1 MGSTRTDKIN
11 LDVIING
18 DRAGKTLDELTKAQ
32 KELNSEL
39 KKVAIGSAEY
49 NKLRGDL
56 QNVNAKLSETRNE
69 IKGVSSQMS
78 HGKQM
83 AMELAGGL
91 GIAFGIE
98 KVIEFGKASFEA
110 FMEAEESAHKLE
122 FALKNI
128 TNEGGSFDRLNNLA
142 GTLQEKGIFD
152 DESIRNTETALI
164 QFGLTADQV
173 EVLTP
178 KILDLAAATG
188 KTLPEATQLVIKG
201 IEGHGKKLADLGIFI
216 DDTGTKMGNL
226 DQIYEQSTKFQ
237 GANAA
242 ALETTGGKMAKVK
255 NEINDA
261 MEKVGKMLV
270 DIYNMA
276 LKPWVDALSS
286 IFTVIG
292 NIANRLGLTNDKLSG
307 FDVVI
312 KYITKALEL
321 ATIPLRVFAKG
332 VVAIGDA
339 IDYLYPAIKKG
350 TVAFE
355 DFMYKVSKALEAGP
369 KKQVDLT
376 KLTLAQLKEL
386 HTAAADDEIKRREKA
401 MEAFKKDNEKI
412 KKETEKLLATIDKME
427 EEAYL
432 KSLKDDQREVEAV
445 RLKYRKLYE
454 EAGKNKAAILRLEK
468 LEKDEINDV
477 REKQK
482 KEKEKQNQEDWEAAI
497 KEAERQI
504 KILTD
509 IEIKDQKDRIDEYKK
524 NAEAKKQVAQA
535 LSDSL
540 NAIASIAAEQGT
552 QSAEFMKALAL
563 FQIGIDTAKAISS
576 GIAGATTSAT
586 ATGPGAFVATP
597 VFIATTI
604 ATVLGAMAQ
613 ASKVLSSTGSA
624 PKFAQGGPTFAKGGR
639 VKKPFLAMAGEEG
652 EEWISPNWMV
662 TDPKLAPIFDIL
674 ENIRTSKTYAAGG
687 PTTSTQTPAPAFT
700 PSTNT
705 GGSVNGEL
713 LVAVRQLTAVLQ
725 GGIAAVF
732 DYDYFNKSKARAE
745 AAKSSAQIGKS

>member
-173 EVLTP
+173 EALTP
-178 KILDLAAATG
+178 KILDLAAAQG
-188 KTLPEATQLVIKG
+188 IPLSDATEKVIKG
-201 IEGHGKKLADLGIFI
+201 IEGQTRGLKTAGLAF
-216 DDTGTKMGNL
+216 DDTGSKVDNYNVLLAKL
-226 DQIYEQSTKFQ
+226 DKFQ

-242 ALETTGGKMAKVK
+242 SLETTAGTMAKFK
-255 NEINDA
+255 NSVNDA

-270 DIYNMA
+270 DIYNAA
-276 LKPWVDALSS
+276 LKPWADALES
-286 IFTVIG
+286 IFTVFG
-292 NIANRLGLTNDKLSG
+292 NLAHRLGLTSEKVSG
-307 FDVVI
+307 FDVLI
-312 KYITKALEL
+312 KALTKSLEI
-321 ATIPLRVFAKG
+321 ATYPLRIAAKG
-332 VVAIGDA
+332 VVALADA
-339 IDYLYPAIKKG
+339 LGLTEEPLRRLPG
-350 TVAFE
+350 MFQNAF
-355 DFMYKVSKALEAGP
+355 DKINQLMQPQA

-376 KLTLAQLKEL
+376 KLTIAQLKEL
-386 HTAAADDEIKRREKA
+386 HTIAADDEIKRREKA
-401 MEAFKKDNEKI
+401 LEAFKKDQEKI

-468 LEKDEINDV
+468 LEQDELTDLTK
-477 REKQK
+477 KQK

-497 KEAERQI
+497 KEADRQS

-509 IEIKDQKDRIDEYKK
+509 IEIKSQKDRLD
-524 NAEAKKQVAQA
+524 AAKKQAQDRIIVADA
-535 LSDSL
+535 LTSSL
-540 NAIASIAAEQGT
+540 SSIAQIAANQGT
-552 QSAEFMKALAL
+552 ESATFMKALAL
-563 FQIGIDTAKAISS
+563 FQIGIDTAKGVSAAIAAGS
-576 GIAGATTSAT
+576 GVPWPGNLVSIASG
-586 ATGPGAFVATP
+586 VAS
-597 VFIATTI
+597 
-604 ATVLGAMAQ
+604 VLAGMAN
-613 ASKVLSSTGSA
+613 ASKLLNAAGDVPA
-624 PKFAQGGPTFAKGGR
+624 FAKGGPSFVKGGP
-639 VKKPFLAMAGEEG
+639 VKKPFLALAGEEG
-652 EEWISPNWMV
+652 EEWIGPNWMI

-732 DYDYFNKSKARAE
+732 DYDYFNKSKARAD